1 MEQLNWDL
9 QNVEE
14 PKEKIWAIAKERYKG
29 WRAAFSA
36 TYRAYRTDA
45 ERMKHKPEDL
55 DNVEW
60 YYLIQYFGSESFQ
73 VCKMVKY
80 PFLFTND
87 QISVLITSFVNHLQK
102 KSTKNTENRKKQ
114 KTQHLMGSK
123 PFSQISYDQVMTS
136 FTDLVIFYNSQ
147 YLILHVLPS
156 QRDPTTGKEPTD
168 LDLWMVTHTK
178 GGQWS
183 NPDTLEVYVSAKY
196 IYCSDFIIGSCFIK
210 FWNTSNFN
218 PSNVLIMFRLGKC
231 SRQNC

>member
-1 MEQLNWDL
+1 LEQFNLDL

-14 PKEKIWAIAKERYKG
+14 PKEKIWAIAEERYKG

-36 TYRAYRTDA
+36 TYRAYCPNA

-80 PFLFTND
+80 PFVFTND
-87 QISVLITSFVNHLQK
+87 QFSVLITSFVNHLQK

-123 PFSQISYDQVMTS
+123 PFSQISYDQVI
-136 FTDLVIFYNSQ
+136 D
-147 YLILHVLPS
+147 
-156 QRDPTTGKEPTD
+156 K
-168 LDLWMVTHTK
+168 
-178 GGQWS
+178 
-183 NPDTLEVYVSAKY
+183 VY
-196 IYCSDFIIGSCFIK
+196 
-210 FWNTSNFN
+210 
-218 PSNVLIMFRLGKC
+218 
-231 SRQNC
+231 